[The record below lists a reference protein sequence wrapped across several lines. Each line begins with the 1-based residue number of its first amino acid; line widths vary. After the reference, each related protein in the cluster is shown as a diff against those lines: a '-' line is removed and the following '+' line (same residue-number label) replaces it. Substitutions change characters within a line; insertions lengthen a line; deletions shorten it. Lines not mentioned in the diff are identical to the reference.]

1 MCAFVGACSNTP
13 NLFGARTLREG
24 KTYTYRVPVGGC
36 ALPIVKLNG
45 RNWEPGTPWPSTYP
59 KAWKVTTEG
68 PSMHKE
74 SYLAGTVRLQGEQL
88 VIGLPNGTVV
98 NRYHPTTKPQGL
110 CA

>member
-1 MCAFVGACSNTP
+1 MCAFVGACSKTP
-13 NLFGARTLREG
+13 NLLGAHTLREG
-24 KTYTYRVPVGGC
+24 KTYAYRVPIAGC

-59 KAWKVTTEG
+59 KAWKVTTGG

-74 SYLAGTVRLQGEQL
+74 TYLVGTVRLQGEQL
-88 VIGLPNGTVV
+88 VIGLPDGTVV
-98 NRYHPTTKPQGL
+98 NRYHPTTNPQGL